1 MDASVLLAHAAWFCF
16 RFWEYIGTQNGR
28 VMHMSD
34 LINSLFNVVYLVLA
48 IAFVKALIKLL
59 DVIEKK

>member
-1 MDASVLLAHAAWFCF
+1 
-16 RFWEYIGTQNGR
+16 
-28 VMHMSD
+28 MHMSD